1 MNTANLHERGFSK
14 FVLLSDQDGNLILS
28 TNPSAEFHEEIV
40 RGESRKSDKLLRCLG
55 GGRLEISDDEIY
67 TYGYSVDFGKPP
79 ADLIEQILTE
89 NANGKTVR
97 VEIGKG
103 Y

>member
-1 MNTANLHERGFSK
+1 MNTATLHEKGVSK
-14 FVLLSDQDGNLILS
+14 FVLLEDEDGNLILA
-28 TNPSAEFHEEIV
+28 TNRFAEFHNEIV
-40 RGESRKSDKLLRCLG
+40 RGESSKTDKALRCLG
-55 GGRLEISDDEIY
+55 GGRLEISEDEIY
-67 TYGYSVDFGKPP
+67 VYGYSVDFGKPP
-79 ADLIEQILTE
+79 ADLVEQILTE